1 MTLPFAGL
9 ARARARMIG
18 GRLEGEAQK
27 WNQDQEEAQ
36 RLFREWATRKQ
47 LDDTA
52 AERQASREW
61 QQNVFTEGQRE
72 REQARADQAAW
83 RRQQAEDAKAYR
95 DAQMQENARLQKE
108 RLEQQRELAG
118 QQLETRRMLAAMAQ
132 SGQGQQ
138 RRNETRD
145 DRNVN
150 QLAQRFQANPV
161 VKDAYGVANALGTIK
176 AGLSNESP
184 MADLQ
189 TMYAVVK
196 LFDPGSVVREGEI
209 KLSRSANS
217 LPGRAQL
224 LWNNWT
230 QGRILTPEMRAQIAG
245 LVDEQ
250 MGQYETRLSPIQGA
264 YGQQARSR
272 GVEADSAFIAP
283 SPFEGVRAIKGPAPK
298 GRPGIADL
306 LRKP

>member
-1 MTLPFAGL
+1 MAGFIGLATGLGRIGAGL
-9 ARARARMIG
+9 GRARREAADANQRDAERAAAVEREVQQQAFANWLQRSQLENAAKDREAARQWQEKAFSAG
-18 GRLEGEAQK
+18 
-27 WNQDQEEAQ
+27 QEE
-36 RLFREWATRKQ
+36 R
-47 LDDTA
+47 A
-52 AERQASREW
+52 A
-61 QQNVFTEGQRE
+61 
-72 REQARADQAAW
+72 ARADQAA
-83 RRQQAEDAKAYR
+83 YR
-95 DAQMQENARLQKE
+95 EAQMQEAARMQRE
-108 RLEQQRELAG
+108 RLDQQKELAG

-230 QGRILTPEMRAQIAG
+230 KGRILTPEMRAQIAG

>member
-47 LDDTA
+47 MDDTA
-52 AERQASREW
+52 AERQAAREW
-61 QQNVFTEGQRE
+61 QQNVFTESQRE

-83 RRQQAEDAKAYR
+83 RKQQAEDAKAYR

-283 SPFEGVRAIKGPAPK
+283 SPFEGVRAIKAPQK
-298 GRPGIADL
+298 PRRPGDV
-306 LRKP
+306 R